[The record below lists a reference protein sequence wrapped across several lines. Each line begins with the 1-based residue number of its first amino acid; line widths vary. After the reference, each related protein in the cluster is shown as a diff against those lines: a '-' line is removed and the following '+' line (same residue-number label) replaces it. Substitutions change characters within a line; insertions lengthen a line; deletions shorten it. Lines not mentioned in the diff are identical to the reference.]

1 MTTLFL
7 LCAAIGGT
15 ILVCQAFL
23 TLLGLGGDSLHL
35 DVPQDVGHDLGGDVG
50 HDLGGD
56 MAHDTGGDVHA
67 DADAAHAGHGDGGHA
82 DHPHGSTW
90 TFGVIS
96 FRTVVAAM
104 TFFGLAG
111 MATQSSGATPMTTFL
126 VAVGAGLVAMYAV
139 YWLMRCLYTLK
150 SEGTARIERALGLPA
165 TVYLTVP
172 PQKSGN
178 GKIHVNLQNR
188 TMEYLAVT
196 AGDSL
201 PSGAKVV
208 VVDIISH
215 DTVEVRP
222 AT

>member
-1 MTTLFL
+1 METLFL
-7 LCAAIGGT
+7 LCIAIGGT

-35 DVPQDVGHDLGGDVG
+35 DVPHDVGHDFGGDVG
-50 HDLGGD
+50 HDAGAG
-56 MAHDTGGDVHA
+56 VHA
-67 DADAAHAGHGDGGHA
+67 DVGDAHAGHGDAGQAEQH
-82 DHPHGSTW
+82 HGSTHA
-90 TFGVIS
+90 FSVIS
-96 FRTVVAAM
+96 FRTVVAAV

-111 MATQSSGATPMTTFL
+111 MAARSSGASTPTTLL
-126 VAVGAGLVAMYAV
+126 VAVGAGAVAMYTV
-139 YWLMRCLYTLK
+139 YWMMRCLYTLK

-178 GKIHVNLQNR
+178 GKIQINLQNR
-188 TMEYLAVT
+188 TMEYLAIT

-208 VVDIISH
+208 VVDIVSH